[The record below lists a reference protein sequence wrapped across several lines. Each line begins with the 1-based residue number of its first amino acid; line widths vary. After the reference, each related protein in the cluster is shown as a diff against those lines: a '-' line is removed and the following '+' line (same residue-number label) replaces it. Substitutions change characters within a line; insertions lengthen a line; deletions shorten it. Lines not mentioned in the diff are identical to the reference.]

1 LKKWSHANALEDL
14 DFTKVLGASPQSPS
28 ELMTVE
34 DAKSISAS
42 LGELLVVDNADNL
55 RPSRKGFLRFR
66 VLLNLLKSSH
76 SQPRFH
82 SP

>member
-1 LKKWSHANALEDL
+1 MRMLLKIWI
-14 DFTKVLGASPQSPS
+14 SPKYWVQVHNLPS

-34 DAKSISAS
+34 NAKSISAS